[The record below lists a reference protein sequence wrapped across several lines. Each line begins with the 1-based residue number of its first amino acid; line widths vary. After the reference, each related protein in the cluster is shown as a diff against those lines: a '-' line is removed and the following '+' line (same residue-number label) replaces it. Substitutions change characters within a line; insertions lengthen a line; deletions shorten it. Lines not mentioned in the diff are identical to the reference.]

1 MALHFERSEYA
12 ERQAKARKA
21 LADAGLDALLVFSQE
36 SHYWLTG
43 FDSSGYV
50 FFQAGVLTADD
61 RPYVLLTRRPDLEQ
75 ARLTSVI
82 KDVRLWFD
90 QEGVDPAKDLR
101 AILAELG
108 LQGAR
113 VGIELNTYG
122 LTPRNWE
129 LTRKAL
135 ARFCRLDDASGLIR
149 ALRVI
154 KSPAE
159 QDYVR
164 RAAALCDDALDAL
177 LATARPGGHEGE
189 VGAAMA
195 SAIFRGGGDW
205 GSDLGV
211 LGVGERALLAR
222 NSSGSQVM
230 GDKDQLTAEYSACV
244 RRYHACLM
252 RTIAIGA
259 GDPRQER
266 MFEATRDALAAMTE
280 AVRPGRPLGEV
291 DDAHRRVYD
300 AAGYADARFAA
311 CGYSLGATFKP
322 SWMDV
327 PPMLYSGNPTP
338 AESGMV
344 LFLHAI
350 LADRTTGL
358 AMSAGHTVIVAKHGA
373 EVLSKRPLAYHVCR

>member
-1 MALHFERSEYA
+1 VALHFERAEYA
-12 ERQAKARKA
+12 GRQAKARAA
-21 LADAGLDALLVFSQE
+21 LREQGFDALLVFSQE

-82 KDVRLWFD
+82 EDVRLWFD
-90 QEGVDPAKDLR
+90 KEGVDPARDLR
-101 AILAELG
+101 AILAEMG
-108 LQGAR
+108 LRGAR

-122 LTPRNWE
+122 LTPVNWDRV
-129 LTRKAL
+129 RKAL
-135 ARFCRLDDASGLIR
+135 ARFCRLEDASSLIR
-149 ALRVI
+149 HLRVI

-159 QDYVR
+159 HAYVR

-177 LATARPGGHEGE
+177 LATAKPGVVEGQ

-195 SAIFRGGGDW
+195 AAILKGGGDW
-205 GSDLGV
+205 ASDLGV

-222 NSSGSQVM
+222 ASAGAQTL
-230 GDKDQLTAEYSACV
+230 GQQDQLTAEYSASV
-244 RRYHACLM
+244 MRYHACLM
-252 RTIAIGA
+252 RTVAIGA

-266 MFEATRDALAAMTE
+266 MFHATRDALLAMTE

-291 DDAHRRVYD
+291 DDAHRRVFD
-300 AAGYADARFAA
+300 AAGYEHARFAA

-327 PPMLYSGNPTP
+327 PPMLYSGNPWP
-338 AESGMV
+338 AEPGMV

-358 AMSAGHTVIVAKHGA
+358 AMSAGHTVIVGPRGA

>member
-1 MALHFERSEYA
+1 MALHFDRSEYA
-12 ERQAKARKA
+12 ARQAKARA
-21 LADAGLDALLVFSQE
+21 SLRERGLDALLVFSQE

-50 FFQAGVLTADD
+50 FFQVGVLTADE

-82 KDVRLWFD
+82 EDVRLWFD
-90 QEGVDPAKDLR
+90 KEGVDPARDLR
-101 AILAELG
+101 TILAELG
-108 LQGAR
+108 LAKAR

-122 LTPRNWE
+122 LTPVNWDRV
-129 LTRKAL
+129 RKAL
-135 ARFCRLDDASGLIR
+135 MRFCRLEDASDLIR
-149 ALRVI
+149 GLRVV

-159 QDYVR
+159 QAYVR
-164 RAAALCDDALDAL
+164 QAAHLCDDALDAL
-177 LATARPGGHEGE
+177 LASARPGGGEGE

-195 SAIFRGGGDW
+195 GAIFRGGGDY

-222 NSSGSQVM
+222 NSAGSQTM
-230 GDKDQLTAEYSACV
+230 GDKDQLTAEYSASV
-244 RRYHACLM
+244 RRYHACMM
-252 RTIAIGA
+252 RTVAIGA
-259 GDPRQER
+259 ADPRQER
-266 MFEATRDALAAMTE
+266 MFEATREAIQAMTE

-291 DDAHRRVYD
+291 DDAHRRVFD
-300 AAGYADARFAA
+300 AAGYAHARFAA
-311 CGYSLGATFKP
+311 CGYSLGATYRP

-327 PPMLYSGNPTP
+327 PPMLYSGNPWP
-338 AESGMV
+338 AEPGMV

-358 AMSAGHTVIVAKHGA
+358 AMSAGYTVIVGARGA
-373 EVLSKRPLAYHVCR
+373 EVLSQRPLAYHVCR

>member
-12 ERQAKARKA
+12 ARQAKARAA
-21 LADAGLDALLVFSQE
+21 LGPRGLDALLVFSQE

-75 ARLTSVI
+75 ARITSVI
-82 KDVRLWFD
+82 EDVRLWFD
-90 QEGVDPAKDLR
+90 TEGVNPVTGLR

-108 LQGAR
+108 LRGAR

-129 LTRKAL
+129 LVRKGL
-135 ARFCRLDDASGLIR
+135 ARFCRLEDASDVVR
-149 ALRVI
+149 ALRVV

-159 QDYVR
+159 QGYVR

-177 LATARPGGHEGE
+177 LGAARPGGHEGE

-195 SAIFRGGGDW
+195 AAILKGGGDW
-205 GSDLGV
+205 NPDLGV

-222 NSSGSQVM
+222 GSAGSQVM
-230 GDKDQLTAEYSACV
+230 AATDQLTAEYSASV

-252 RTIAIGA
+252 RTVAIGA
-259 GDPRQER
+259 GDARQER
-266 MFEATRDALAAMTE
+266 MFETTRDALRAMTE

-300 AAGYADARFAA
+300 AAGYAHARFAA

-327 PPMLYSGNPTP
+327 PPMLYSGNPWP
-338 AESGMV
+338 AEPGMV

-358 AMSAGHTVIVAKHGA
+358 AMSAGHTVIVGSGGA
-373 EVLSKRPLAYHVCR
+373 EVLSRHPPAYHVCR